1 MQVRASAPPGV
12 HEPLRA
18 DRANLDPVVQPVADG
33 GLQRQRIS
41 AERIEPEPKR
51 SRRAQC
57 QPQVLRVLAL
67 EVIEGVDRGCVYLYQ
82 AQHEL
87 GGEARG
93 TARLLPGR
101 LAAALQELVGP
112 LRRTTGILEQ
122 EEFLLE
128 PGPALQHVIFG
139 MAVAP
144 ARRRSGTVKPQNER
158 RDLPEQGGTE
168 IREHLANERTLLSWV
183 RTGISLISIG
193 LVVERAGALVDASM
207 RVGSTNA
214 SELFGLALALLGAL
228 TLIIGTTQFLRNRRR
243 ISTGEF
249 VPSAAAYLIIVTGSL
264 ALATVFIIYVLLT

>member
-1 MQVRASAPPGV
+1 MQ
-12 HEPLRA
+12 
-18 DRANLDPVVQPVADG
+18 
-33 GLQRQRIS
+33 
-41 AERIEPEPKR
+41 
-51 SRRAQC
+51 
-57 QPQVLRVLAL
+57 
-67 EVIEGVDRGCVYLYQ
+67 
-82 AQHEL
+82 
-87 GGEARG
+87 
-93 TARLLPGR
+93 
-101 LAAALQELVGP
+101 
-112 LRRTTGILEQ
+112 
-122 EEFLLE
+122 
-128 PGPALQHVIFG
+128 
-139 MAVAP
+139 
-144 ARRRSGTVKPQNER
+144 PQNER
-158 RDLPEQGGTE
+158 RDPSEQGGTE